1 MNGKKLY
8 PSYFVLMLGALL
20 MLVGLVGSKVIG
32 PGPQWKILR
41 LLAELGLLC
50 IAISFVVMFFER
62 KNDKKKR
69 KQNDDDE
76 ASKW

>member
-1 MNGKKLY
+1 
-8 PSYFVLMLGALL
+8 MLAGF
-20 MLVGLVGSKVIG
+20 VGSEFMG
-32 PGPQWKILR
+32 PGQSWKFFR

-50 IAISFVVMFFER
+50 IAISFVMMFIER